1 MGNGNKVAG
10 MGKPQRMLDFSV
22 QQENYATHSSDPNE
36 RPSGEATA
44 RRTIRQ
50 SQAVIELMVA
60 ASALMET

>member
-1 MGNGNKVAG
+1 

-22 QQENYATHSSDPNE
+22 QQENYATHSSD
-36 RPSGEATA
+36 RTTSDEATA
-44 RRTIRQ
+44 RRTVGQSGSPTLRQ